1 MMEFKVPAM
10 SCGHCVAAV
19 TGAVKSVDPAASV
32 EIDLDQKNLRVSSN
46 ADADRAALVAALT
59 EAGYPPA

>member
-1 MMEFKVPAM
+1 MQEFKLPAM

-19 TGAVKSVDPAASV
+19 TGAVKNVDPAAKV
-32 EIDLDQKNLRVSSN
+32 EVDLDQKNARIESSQ
-46 ADADRAALVAALT
+46 DRAVLAAALT

>member
-1 MMEFKVPAM
+1 MLEFKLPAM

-19 TGAVKSVDPAASV
+19 TGAVKSVDPAATV
-32 EIDLDQKNLRVSSN
+32 QVDLDQKNARVESTQ
-46 ADADRAALVAALT
+46 DRAVVVAALT

>member
-1 MMEFKVPAM
+1 MQEFKLPAM

-19 TGAVKSVDPAASV
+19 TGAVKSVDPAATV
-32 EIDLDQKNLRVSSN
+32 EIDLDQKSARVESGR
-46 ADADRAALVAALT
+46 DRAALVAALT